1 MSLPVTP
8 ATGGNAASS
17 IAATTAQAAMELRL
31 LARRGENLFVTVV
44 LPVILLAFFSVV
56 PAVGQGGVTFLLPG
70 ILALAI
76 ISTSLVNLGISTAF
90 ERSYGVLKRLGGS
103 PLPRSG
109 LIAAKIATVV
119 IVEIGQVVLLVAIA
133 ASAFGWRLGPDADAV
148 VCLAAFALGTLAFA
162 GLGLLL
168 AGTLRAEADTG
179 NRQRAVPGPAPR
191 RRGHPPGRPP
201 AGPAR
206 GSRPGPA
213 RRGAFGRAADRPWSH
228 RRRPAATPRPPLG
241 LGRRDHR
248 PRVADVPLG
257 VTGAGISCPCALRPV
272 ASRPRAGPPR
282 RGAP

>member
-1 MSLPVTP
+1 VSLPVTP
-8 ATGGNAASS
+8 AVGGNAASS

-133 ASAFGWRLGPDADAV
+133 AGAFGWRLGPGASAA

-168 AGTLRAEADTG
+168 AGTLRAEASLAIINGLFLVLLLVGGVVLPVDHL
-179 NRQRAVPGPAPR
+179 PGLLADL
-191 RRGHPPGRPP
+191 
-201 AGPAR
+201 AR
-206 GSRPGPA
+206 VL
-213 RRGAFGRAADRPWSH
+213 
-228 RRRPAATPRPPLG
+228 PAAALSEALRIG
-241 LGRRDHR
+241 LGAASGD
-248 PRVADVPLG
+248 PLPQLALLAAW
-257 VTGAGISCPCALRPV
+257 GAGTTIL
-272 ASRPRAGPPR
+272 ASRTFRWE
-282 RGAP
+282 

>member
-8 ATGGNAASS
+8 VVGGNAASS

-44 LPVILLAFFSVV
+44 LPVILLTFFSIV

-109 LIAAKIATVV
+109 LVAAKMTTVV

-133 ASAFGWRLGPDADAV
+133 AGAFGWRLGPGANAV
-148 VCLAAFALGTLAFA
+148 VCLVAFALGTLAFA

-168 AGTLRAEADTG
+168 AGTLRAEAALAIINGLFLVLLLVGGVVLPVDHL
-179 NRQRAVPGPAPR
+179 PGLLADLARVLPAAALSDALR
-191 RRGHPPGRPP
+191 IGLG
-201 AGPAR
+201 AAR
-206 GSRPGPA
+206 GDPLPPLVLL
-213 RRGAFGRAADRPWSH
+213 AAWSA
-228 RRRPAATPRPPLG
+228 AATVL
-241 LGRRDHR
+241 
-248 PRVADVPLG
+248 
-257 VTGAGISCPCALRPV
+257 
-272 ASRPRAGPPR
+272 ASRTFRWE
-282 RGAP
+282 

>member
-1 MSLPVTP
+1 VSLSVTP

-17 IAATTAQAAMELRL
+17 FAATTAQAAMELRL

-44 LPVILLAFFSVV
+44 LPVILLAFFSIV

-109 LIAAKIATVV
+109 LIAAKMTTVV
-119 IVEIGQVVLLVAIA
+119 IVEIGQVLLLVAIA
-133 ASAFGWRLGPDADAV
+133 GGAFGWRIGPGANAV

-168 AGTLRAEADTG
+168 AGTLRAEAALAIINGLFLVLLLVGGVVLPVDHL
-179 NRQRAVPGPAPR
+179 PGLLADL
-191 RRGHPPGRPP
+191 
-201 AGPAR
+201 AR
-206 GSRPGPA
+206 VL
-213 RRGAFGRAADRPWSH
+213 
-228 RRRPAATPRPPLG
+228 PAAALSEALRIGLGATSGDPLPPLV
-241 LGRRDHR
+241 LL
-248 PRVADVPLG
+248 AAW
-257 VTGAGISCPCALRPV
+257 GAGTTVL
-272 ASRPRAGPPR
+272 ASRTFRWE
-282 RGAP
+282 